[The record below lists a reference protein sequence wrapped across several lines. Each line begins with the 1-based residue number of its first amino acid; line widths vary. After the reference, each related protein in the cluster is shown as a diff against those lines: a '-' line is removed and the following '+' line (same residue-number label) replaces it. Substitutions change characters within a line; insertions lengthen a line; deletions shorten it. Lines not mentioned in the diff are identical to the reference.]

1 MACMER
7 KHAMEYVFDKP
18 HTRHCQSEF
27 RPSFH
32 PLCLLCSLS
41 MFLQLPSLWACLGLW
56 RGCVWPSHLTP
67 PSGACW
73 SSKHT
78 HWNVQPWIG
87 SAGGRKLHFSRWTPS
102 GWCSSAWLH
111 CGELHGCSHS
121 TLLAYQLWR
130 KRQSPAFHPLMWR
143 KWVQDFV
150 PISSGII
157 LNKTDFFPLH
167 YKKTVQS
174 TMIRNEGAMI
184 YGPLCR
190 GDLILPSAQWPIHCV
205 SRVNTNNEM

>member
-1 MACMER
+1 MHGKEAC
-7 KHAMEYVFDKP
+7 HGVCVWQTS
-18 HTRHCQSEF
+18 HTTLPEF

-32 PLCLLCSLS
+32 PLCLLGSLS
-41 MFLQLPSLWACLGLW
+41 MLLQLPSLWACLGLW

-78 HWNVQPWIG
+78 HWNVLPWIG
-87 SAGGRKLHFSRWTPS
+87 SAGGRKLHFSRWTLS

-111 CGELHGCSHS
+111 CRELHGCSHS

-130 KRQSPAFHPLMWR
+130 KQQSPAFQPLMWR

-157 LNKTDFFPLH
+157 LNKTDFFSPSLQENCTKH
-167 YKKTVQS
+167 HDKEWGSY
-174 TMIRNEGAMI
+174 
-184 YGPLCR
+184 
-190 GDLILPSAQWPIHCV
+190 DLWPSV
-205 SRVNTNNEM
+205 